1 MPRQLHP
8 FTLNSEFPGS
18 PGLLLVVAFSS
29 WKQPEGERQMSAHVS
44 APHTHTPELE
54 PGGPGSPQQVK
65 GLNPVVLVGYPE
77 GWHWNCTAFA
87 AHHPTFIYTASCV
100 SACQVCLPTADPIF
114 LTLPAKDHLGGT
126 YTPSSSKLPEAAQEQ
141 EGTACQGYQSL
152 LRTPLLC
159 SCVKDTKSCP
169 APQ

>member
-1 MPRQLHP
+1 MPRKLPP

-18 PGLLLVVAFSS
+18 PGLLLVVMFSS
-29 WKQPEGERQMSAHVS
+29 WKQPEGERQMSAHVP

-54 PGGPGSPQQVK
+54 PGSPGSPQQVR
-65 GLNPVVLVGYPE
+65 GLNRVGVVGYPE
-77 GWHWNCTAFA
+77 GWRWNFMAFT
-87 AHHPTFIYTASCV
+87 AHHPTFIYTACYILV
-100 SACQVCLPTADPIF
+100 RFACQQLTPIF
-114 LTLPAKDHLGGT
+114 LILPAKDHLRGT

-141 EGTACQGYQSL
+141 ERTVCQGYQSL